1 MTQSDPAPADEGW
14 RFLLRDGNGPRALML
29 SGGVAL
35 HAVSIYVV
43 ATIMP
48 LVVGEVGGIA
58 FFAWTA
64 TLYVAGSLCSAAAVP
79 GLLARLGPRGTY
91 RIAFC
96 LFALGSLVC
105 SVAPSM
111 TVLLLGRLVQGLG
124 GGMLP
129 ALSYGIIRII
139 FPPALHAR
147 AIVLIGSVW
156 GIAALAGPTIG
167 GVFGDFG
174 VWRAAFWVDVA
185 LAALFI
191 LASGRVLPATMP
203 AAGAP
208 RRFPGL
214 RLILLAGA
222 ALCVGAGGAT
232 AQPGPAALGM
242 AAAVALILLV
252 KALDRRAAAPLLP
265 SQAFNPRYGLGAV
278 SATMALLILSG
289 SANTFL
295 PFLLHN
301 GHGWSTLAGGY
312 MAAVY
317 ALSWTAFSFVSGTA
331 GPRGV
336 RASIAAGPPLMV
348 LGLAVEAVAVPL
360 GWWPAIAAGQVL
372 LGAGIGLGWA
382 HLGALMMQVA
392 PAAERELAGPFI
404 TATQTLATV
413 FGSAL
418 AGMVANLAGLTR
430 ATTPEEM
437 AAVATW
443 LFAATMLAPL
453 LACFTAWRTLVLTRK
468 A

>member
-1 MTQSDPAPADEGW
+1 MTDSETAPADGGW

-29 SGGVAL
+29 AGGVAL

-48 LVVGEVGGIA
+48 LVVAEVGGIA

-64 TLYVAGSLCSAAAVP
+64 TLYVAGSLCGAAAVP
-79 GLLARLGPRGTY
+79 GVMARMGPRGAY
-91 RIAFC
+91 RMAFA

-111 TVLLLGRLVQGLG
+111 AVLLLGRLVQGVG

-129 ALSYGIIRII
+129 ALSYGIIRVI

-167 GVFGDFG
+167 GVFGDLG
-174 VWRAAFWVDVA
+174 AWRATFWVNVA
-185 LAALFI
+185 LAMGFAALT
-191 LASGRVLPATMP
+191 GRVLPAHTEGP
-203 AAGAP
+203 GVA

-214 RLILLAGA
+214 RLALLAGA
-222 ALCVGAGGAT
+222 ALCVGAGGA
-232 AQPGPAALGM
+232 AAAPGPAALGV
-242 AAAVALILLV
+242 AAAVAMLAAV
-252 KALDRRAAAPLLP
+252 RALDRRAATPLLP
-265 SQAFNPRYGLGAV
+265 SQAFDPRFGLGAV
-278 SATMALLILSG
+278 SATMGLLIIAG

-295 PFLLHN
+295 PYLLHR

-317 ALSWTAFSFVSGTA
+317 ALSWTVFSFVSGSA
-331 GPRGV
+331 GRWGV

-348 LGLAVEAVAVPL
+348 LGLAVEAVAMP
-360 GWWPAIAAGQVL
+360 GGAWWALALGQVL

-382 HLGALMMQVA
+382 HLGAMMMQVA

-404 TATQTLATV
+404 TAAQTLATV

-430 ATTPEEM
+430 ATTPEET
-437 AAVATW
+437 ATVGAV
-443 LFAATMLAPL
+443 LLAATALAPL
-453 LACFTAWRTLVLTRK
+453 LACFTTWRTLVLTRGS
-468 A
+468 